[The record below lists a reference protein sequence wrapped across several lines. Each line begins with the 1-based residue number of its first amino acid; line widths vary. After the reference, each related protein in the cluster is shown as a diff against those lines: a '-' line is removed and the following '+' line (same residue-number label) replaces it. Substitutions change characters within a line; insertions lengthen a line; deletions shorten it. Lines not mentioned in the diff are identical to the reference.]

1 MLRQHHGKMLLRF
14 LNRRNCRLLHL
25 LYHLKHSGIS
35 VNAIR
40 IRFPASPET
49 PPLEPLPVN
58 LSSGDTPGSMST
70 VNQIANAPASA
81 LFALELGPI
90 KEPGNAPKSC
100 AMDVDVDALYQK
112 ETESILLNE
121 HGEHIRTW
129 G

>member
-1 MLRQHHGKMLLRF
+1 MKITARF
-14 LNRRNCRLLHL
+14 PTVDDAENCAHR
-25 LYHLKHSGIS
+25 LKHSGIS